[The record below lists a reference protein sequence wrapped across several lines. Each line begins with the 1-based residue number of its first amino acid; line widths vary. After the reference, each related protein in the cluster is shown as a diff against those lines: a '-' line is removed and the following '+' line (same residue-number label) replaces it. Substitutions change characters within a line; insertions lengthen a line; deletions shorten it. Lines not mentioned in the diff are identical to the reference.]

1 MYNPGNFIRVCVSVL
16 VSSIKFPSSLS
27 LRMFSSSFKVC
38 SRHLILHQNDILQF
52 LELSLLCL
60 FLLLLPARSETKA
73 SILSGD
79 DAFCGLCLRDD
90 CILSYT
96 AHLSSHSCEL
106 NLTRAS
112 ANRLSTVI
120 TNCDSID
127 HLSPKHVNHTIRD
140 YDQFLPQLRRLK
152 QNKILYKNNLYM
164 TCTQN
169 WEVPVSYHSINVI
182 LTKRERTRENSISN
196 TSWEIP
202 LLKSFKK
209 STARSITKLWMQ
221 IMFV

>member
-1 MYNPGNFIRVCVSVL
+1 MSFSVVSTNSIRNKGKHSVGWRRL
-16 VSSIKFPSSLS
+16 LRTMLAWRLYSFLHGSFKQSQLWTQLDPSFSQSSINK
-27 LRMFSSSFKVC
+27 
-38 SRHLILHQNDILQF
+38 
-52 LELSLLCL
+52 
-60 FLLLLPARSETKA
+60 
-73 SILSGD
+73 
-79 DAFCGLCLRDD
+79 
-90 CILSYT
+90 
-96 AHLSSHSCEL
+96 
-106 NLTRAS
+106 
-112 ANRLSTVI
+112 VI